1 MALQKDMTLT
11 DNFGE
16 DITLNN
22 AYIRVDFVRS
32 DKLTALARVGVYNSE
47 MRKYETRSVP
57 FTPTYA
63 SGSENHVKQAYAYLK
78 TLSEYSEATD
88 V

>member
-1 MALQKDMTLT
+1 MALQKDITLT

-16 DITLNN
+16 DVTINN

-32 DKLTALARVGVYNSE
+32 DKLTALARVGIYNSD

-57 FTPTYA
+57 FTPSYS
-63 SGSENHVKQAYAYLK
+63 SGAENHVKQAYAHMK
-78 TLSEYSEATD
+78 TLDDYSGATD